1 MEQEAELQ
9 GAKTSYLFTRER
21 DGWVMECPGQGS
33 EALAKKLTKNLY
45 RHRASLIDPYLESYF
60 REFTACRD
68 ICMWWKHYLCTDHNV
83 FRFGPY
89 DCSQGFFQW
98 EIMTNPKWRKRC
110 YIVKSFG
117 EGNSA
122 EDLFAK
128 MEKPAK
134 EEPRYMSE
142 AIPGNLANQSI

>member
-1 MEQEAELQ
+1 ME
-9 GAKTSYLFTRER
+9 Y
-21 DGWVMECPGQGS
+21 PGQGS

-45 RHRASLIDPYLESYF
+45 RHWASLIDPYLESYF

-68 ICMWWKHYLCTDHNV
+68 ICMWWKYCLCTDHNV

-89 DCSQGFFQW
+89 DCSQGFLRW

-122 EDLFAK
+122 GGLFAK
-128 MEKPAK
+128 MGKPAK

-142 AIPGNLANQSI
+142 AFPGNLANQSI